1 MLSISNYFKNLFMF
15 TFITPTYN
23 RYHTLERLFNSINN
37 QTFKAFDW
45 LIIDDGSEDQ
55 TKELIESFKSN
66 ANFEITYVY
75 KSNGGKHTALIEAKK
90 HLKQPY
96 VVIIDSD
103 DEVLPDCLEIFKKHI
118 ESNSN
123 LDEIRGRC
131 VDSKLNLLQ
140 KFNFPKNEDYID
152 TTWHEMVL
160 KNRNDEELLSC
171 FKLEYYNKAVVL
183 PEKLIFSDKIKFL
196 SEAYFWSRI
205 KNTKIRY
212 IKDPLRIYHNDSGN
226 SLSNNLEIHNGL
238 YNDVVCFKYFLDLNY
253 MYFFWRPKYFITQ
266 YIKLNIACSLI
277 GYGFIKSHFIYDK
290 FANRFISIMLTPFS
304 FLFLLNK
311 NKIFK

>member
-1 MLSISNYFKNLFMF
+1 MF

-37 QTFKAFDW
+37 QTFKDFDW

-55 TKELIESFKSN
+55 TKELIESFKSE

-90 HLKQPY
+90 HLKKPY

-103 DEVLPDCLEIFKKHI
+103 DEVLPDCLEILKKHI
-118 ESNSN
+118 ETNPN
-123 LDEIRGRC
+123 LEEIRGRC
-131 VDSKLNLLQ
+131 VDSKLNLVQ

-212 IKDPLRIYHNDSGN
+212 IKDPLRIYHNDSGI
-226 SLSNNLEIHNGL
+226 SVTHDTKFITGL
-238 YNDVVCFKYFLDLNY
+238 YNDIVGFKFFLDDNY
-253 MYFFWRPKYFITQ
+253 RYFFWRPKYFLVQ
-266 YIKLNIACSLI
+266 YIKLNIASILV
-277 GYGFIKSHFIYDK
+277 GYGFMKSHFLYDK
-290 FANRFISIMLTPFS
+290 GVNRLISLVLSPLTLMIYIKMKYIDKKFWR
-304 FLFLLNK
+304 
-311 NKIFK
+311 